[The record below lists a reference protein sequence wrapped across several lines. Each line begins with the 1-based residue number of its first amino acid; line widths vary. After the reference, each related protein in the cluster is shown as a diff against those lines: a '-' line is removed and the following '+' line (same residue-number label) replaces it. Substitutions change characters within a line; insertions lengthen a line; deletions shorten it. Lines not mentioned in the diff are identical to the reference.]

1 MVFKDSLFA
10 ENHYSA
16 LDSSSFALMNKSEV
30 FAPEIWN
37 VQSSANK
44 IVKKELLFAKSLIK
58 NKKSKGPKQLPC
70 GIPYSQFN
78 KQDFPFDEP
87 EKVDK

>member
-1 MVFKDSLFA
+1 MFA
-10 ENHYSA
+10 ENNCSD

-37 VQSSANK
+37 AQSSANK
-44 IVKKELLFAKSLIK
+44 IVKKELLFAKSLIR

-70 GIPYSQFN
+70 RIPHSQFN
-78 KQDFPFDEP
+78 KQDFTFDEP
-87 EKVDK
+87 ETVEK